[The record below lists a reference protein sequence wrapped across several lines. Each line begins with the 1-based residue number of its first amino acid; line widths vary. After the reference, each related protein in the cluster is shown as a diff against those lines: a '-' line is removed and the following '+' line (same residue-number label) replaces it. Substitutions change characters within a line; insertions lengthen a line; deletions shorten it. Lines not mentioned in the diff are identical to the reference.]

1 MIKIHRRVIG
11 ILILQDTICE
21 ILWMERYL
29 NPHTVGN
36 HFVTRSAYISK
47 KSCWWIRQKKSKW
60 KLVIKL
66 DITAL
71 RTRFEQLQALY
82 LRFEQLQAL
91 YLKNIEKRCERVI
104 AGNAQQMCANMIRIL
119 EKENIQLTASLEQL
133 RILYNSNTNKRG

>member
-82 LRFEQLQAL
+82 L
-91 YLKNIEKRCERVI
+91 KNIEKRCERVI